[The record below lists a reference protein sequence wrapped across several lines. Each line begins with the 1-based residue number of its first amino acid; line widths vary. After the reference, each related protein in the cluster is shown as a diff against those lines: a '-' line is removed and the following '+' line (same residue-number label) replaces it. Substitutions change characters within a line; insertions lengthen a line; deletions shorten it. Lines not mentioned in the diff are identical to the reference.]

1 MFQYSGS
8 MSYNASAKTFIH
20 VSSWREKV
28 WFAQQFIRR
37 SVEMML
43 SHEYGGIYR
52 FMVQST
58 LYTSWNPFH
67 ARNGLYRKQDQF
79 LFNY

>member
-8 MSYNASAKTFIH
+8 RSYNASAKTFI
-20 VSSWREKV
+20 SSWREKV

-37 SVEMML
+37 SEEMML

-58 LYTSWNPFH
+58 LYTSWNPLH

>member
-8 MSYNASAKTFIH
+8 RSYNASAKTFI
-20 VSSWREKV
+20 SSWREKV

-43 SHEYGGIYR
+43 SHEYGGIDLQVYGPKYPIYVLKSSPR
-52 FMVQST
+52 TEWTVQE
-58 LYTSWNPFH
+58 
-67 ARNGLYRKQDQF
+67 ARSIPV
-79 LFNY
+79 

>member
-1 MFQYSGS
+1 MFQYSGYR
-8 MSYNASAKTFIH
+8 SYNASAKTFI
-20 VSSWREKV
+20 SSWREKV

-58 LYTSWNPFH
+58 LYTSWNRTEWTVQETRSIPV
-67 ARNGLYRKQDQF
+67 
-79 LFNY
+79 

>member
-58 LYTSWNPFH
+58 LYTSWNPLH
-67 ARNGLYRKQDQF
+67 ARDGLYRKQDQF